1 MNTRCDRAGL
11 QIVIGFGL
19 QSATR
24 ILKNGLQSAMESQTM
39 TDYKVIQYK
48 YDIAVF
54 HLWHHD

>member
-24 ILKNGLQSAMESQTM
+24 IFKNGLQSAMVSQTT

-48 YDIAVF
+48 YDIVVF
-54 HLWHHD
+54 YL